1 MLPTVQGPQGLVVSH
16 TVLEFLAGI
25 LGLWLCSRD
34 GDSGMF
40 LSFQI
45 SAFICRL
52 RHFQSELSGRL

>member
-1 MLPTVQGPQGLVVSH
+1 MLPIVQGPQGLAVSH

-25 LGLWLCSRD
+25 LGLWLCSRH

-52 RHFQSELSGRL
+52 RHFRSELSGRL